1 MPQRM
6 EEFCAHIRREPLG
19 MIDGGHPVENHV
31 SPPQISLQTRVN
43 PCANF
48 GDFLLVAG
56 AIGPV
61 IEGFFEEGEP
71 HIVLFQARALRIGRQ
86 EVVRSAHGDFEAE
99 VAESAAEREF
109 GCKENC
115 KGGVLFKAFL

>member
-1 MPQRM
+1 
-6 EEFCAHIRREPLG
+6 

-31 SPPQISLQTRVN
+31 GPPQISLQTRVN

-48 GDFLLVAG
+48 GDFLFVAG

-71 HIVLFQARALRIGRQ
+71 YVVLFESCAFGIGCE
-86 EVVRSAHGDFEAE
+86 EVVRSADGDFEAE

-115 KGGVLFKAFL
+115 KGRVLFEAFL